1 MTDATAGSGMKW
13 VGRAIRRLEDP
24 ALVRGRGL
32 FTGDLATAHFVRF
45 VRSPIAAGRVVKIT
59 APDGI
64 TLIRAADLA
73 ARPIKPMLHKF
84 NYRPIAQPILAD
96 EMVRFVGEPV
106 AAVIAP
112 TAAEAEDAADRVE
125 IEIAELPAV
134 RDMGEALRRD
144 APAVHDT
151 GNLIVDAAF
160 KTDGFDAVAT
170 QAQHRIHL
178 VAQSRRQNA
187 TPLEARAAHASF
199 DPASGRTTLTCTTQM
214 PHLTRTAVAD
224 LLGFAES
231 DLRVIAPDVG
241 GGFGQKMSLAAEYIV
256 LVALARQ
263 LHSSVAWIED
273 RRENLIAAFHSRDQR
288 IELDGA
294 FDRDGKLIA
303 LAADVVANVGAY
315 SCFPTTCGVE
325 PLMAMAELPGPY
337 DVRAYSCRARAVATH
352 TCTMAPYRG
361 VSRPA
366 ITFAIERL
374 MDKAAAA
381 FGIDPVEIRKRN
393 LVRRFPYTSA
403 TGLVFDEGSYLETL
417 EIAAAEIELAKF
429 RARQRDA
436 RAQRR
441 FLGVGFSS
449 FSERTGYGSPAFA
462 ARGMEITP
470 GWENVEIVMDP
481 SGQVEA
487 RIGASPHGQGL
498 ATTLAQ
504 LIADTIGVMPAQV
517 RVVHGDTDRTPY
529 GWGTFAS
536 RSLVISGGA
545 ATLAARKMREKL
557 LAIAGDLL
565 EASRDDIVLEGGE
578 ARVTGTDRSVSIA
591 ALARAA
597 YHQSHRFK
605 DLSPGLVESAYYDP
619 PGTFS
624 NACHVAIVE
633 VDVETG
639 GVRLERFVAVEDAGR
654 IINPLIAGGQVHGG
668 IAQGVGNA
676 LYEEI
681 VYDALGN
688 IHTATLA
695 DYLPPTAREVPPI
708 DLQHL
713 ETLAASSLTGA
724 KGLGEGGA
732 IGAPAAIL
740 NAVNDA
746 LSPFGIAI
754 DEMPAT
760 PQRIRAA
767 LRAATGSGS
776 GCALARG
783 NDGEEEIGAKE
794 RGLEKNHEDAA
805 AIDLRKEHFDGSHR
819 NHRGEPEHRAPR
831 RGEPQPDCRHQVQHR
846 EKHRRGLPGDRMR
859 FKALSGRGADAA
871 DLDPVVEPLDQ
882 RHGRHEA
889 QKQDQIVGPAP
900 AAHGLGQP
908 DRFEQV
914 AGPCR
919 TALRLIGHDPFAFR
933 VAAGGLMANGF
944 STIDWGSL
952 AARQSARNWPQTR
965 DFAAEWQIG
974 FGRDKT
980 ET

>member
-1 MTDATAGSGMKW
+1 MTTATAGSGMKW

-24 ALVRGRGL
+24 ALVRGGGR
-32 FTGDLATAHFVRF
+32 FTADLPAAHFVRF
-45 VRSPIAAGRVVKIT
+45 VRSPVAAGRIVKID
-59 APDGI
+59 APDGV
-64 TLIRAADLA
+64 TLVRAADLA
-73 ARPIKPMLHKF
+73 ARPIKPMLHKY
-84 NYRPIAQPILAD
+84 NYRPIEQPILAHAV
-96 EMVRFVGEPV
+96 VRFVGEPI
-106 AAVIAP
+106 AAILAP
-112 TAAEAEDAADRVE
+112 TPAEAEDAADRVE

-134 RDMGEALRRD
+134 SDIHAALQPD
-144 APAVHDT
+144 APAVHAA
-151 GNLIVDAAF
+151 GNLVVDAQFA
-160 KTDGFDAVAT
+160 TADFDETAAK
-170 QAQHRIHL
+170 AHRRIRL
-178 VAQSRRQNA
+178 AAQSHRQNA
-187 TPLEARAAHASF
+187 TPLEARAAHARF

-214 PHLTRTAVAD
+214 PHLTRTAIAD
-224 LLGFAES
+224 ILGFPES

-241 GGFGQKMSLAAEYIV
+241 GGFGQKMSLAAEYVV
-256 LVALARQ
+256 LVWLARK
-263 LHSSVAWIED
+263 LGSSVAWIED

-294 FDRDGKLIA
+294 FDATGKLVA

-337 DVRAYSCRARAVATH
+337 DLGAYSCRARAIATH

-366 ITFAIERL
+366 ITLALERL

-381 FGIDPVEIRKRN
+381 FGVSPVEIRRRN
-393 LVRRFPYTSA
+393 LIRRFPYTSA
-403 TGLVFDEGSYLETL
+403 TGLVFDEGSYVETL
-417 EIAAAEIELAKF
+417 EIAAAAIDLPRF
-429 RARQRDA
+429 RTRQRDA
-436 RAQRR
+436 RAHGR
-441 FLGVGFSS
+441 FLGVGFAS

-462 ARGMEITP
+462 ARGMAITP
-470 GWENVEIVMDP
+470 GWETVEIVMDP

-504 LIADTIGVMPAQV
+504 LVADTIGVLPTNV

-557 LAIAGDLL
+557 RAIAGDLL
-565 EASRDDIVLEGGE
+565 EASRDDIVLEDGQ

-591 ALARAA
+591 VLARAA
-597 YHQSHRFK
+597 YHQSYRFK
-605 DLSPGLVESAYYDP
+605 DLSPGLAESAHYDP

-624 NACHVAIVE
+624 NACHVAIVD

-654 IINPLIAGGQVHGG
+654 IINPLIADGQVHGG

-676 LYEEI
+676 LLEEI

-688 IHTATLA
+688 VLTATLA

-708 DLQHL
+708 ELQHL
-713 ETLAASSLTGA
+713 ETPAASSLTGA

-740 NAVNDA
+740 NAINDA
-746 LSPFGIAI
+746 LSPFAVSI

-767 LRAATGSGS
+767 LRARDQQSGI
-776 GCALARG
+776 RYQ
-783 NDGEEEIGAKE
+783 N
-794 RGLEKNHEDAA
+794 
-805 AIDLRKEHFDGSHR
+805 
-819 NHRGEPEHRAPR
+819 PEFLI
-831 RGEPQPDCRHQVQHR
+831 PDH
-846 EKHRRGLPGDRMR
+846 
-859 FKALSGRGADAA
+859 
-871 DLDPVVEPLDQ
+871 
-882 RHGRHEA
+882 
-889 QKQDQIVGPAP
+889 
-900 AAHGLGQP
+900 
-908 DRFEQV
+908 
-914 AGPCR
+914 
-919 TALRLIGHDPFAFR
+919 
-933 VAAGGLMANGF
+933 
-944 STIDWGSL
+944 
-952 AARQSARNWPQTR
+952 
-965 DFAAEWQIG
+965 
-974 FGRDKT
+974 
-980 ET
+980 